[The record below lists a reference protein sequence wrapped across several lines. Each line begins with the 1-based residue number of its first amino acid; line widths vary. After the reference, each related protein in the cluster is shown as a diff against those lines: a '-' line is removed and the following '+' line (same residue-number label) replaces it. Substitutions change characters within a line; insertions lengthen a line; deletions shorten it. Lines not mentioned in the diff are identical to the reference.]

1 MHITRPVVKN
11 EINLTSGIAIA
22 GLVITLGTMVWKD
35 SGYRANM
42 TAWVSSHESYH
53 VERARELTTH
63 NVRTDERLKQVEAL
77 ATTTANLEYRMAVQ
91 EQGTTSLTA
100 AVADLRQGINDVTAD
115 IRLIREIVTRME
127 RQEQS
132 TRE

>member
-1 MHITRPVVKN
+1 MHRPVIKN
-11 EINLTSGIAIA
+11 ELNLTSAIAIA
-22 GLVITLGTMVWKD
+22 GLAITLGTMVWKD
-35 SGYRANM
+35 SGYRSNM
-42 TAWVSSHESYH
+42 TSWVTSHESYH

-63 NVRTDERLKQVEAL
+63 NVRTDERLKQVEGHS
-77 ATTTANLEYRMAVQ
+77 TTIANLEYRMAVQ